1 MWFLL
6 HGLLDI
12 DAKIDDKGNICLI
25 EVNTRPSGSV
35 VASELAGI
43 PIISM
48 MEKVLE
54 GKKVEEYVLKKQM
67 KVIL

>member
-1 MWFLL
+1 M

-12 DAKIDDKGNICLI
+12 DAKIDDKGNIFLI

-35 VASELAGI
+35 LASELAGI

-48 MEKVLE
+48 LEKVLD
-54 GKKVEEYVLKKQM
+54 GKKVKELMCLKE
-67 KVIL
+67 IYI